1 MGIIQALSDA
11 IYTNLIREDRYL
23 LFLKGLSLTMQVTI
37 YAVLIGVAIGM
48 LVAVARILKLRG
60 LERVAK
66 LYVDIIRGTP
76 VVVQLIIIY
85 YAILGSSSWPKVLVA
100 AIAFGINSGAYVS
113 ELIRAGILAVDRG
126 QLEAARSLGLSYF
139 QSMRFVVIP
148 QAIKNILPALV
159 SEAIVLI
166 KETAVCGYIAL
177 DDLTRAGNIIRGRT
191 FDPYTPF
198 ILVALIYLYVT
209 SLLSIFAGKLEWRLR
224 RGD

>member
-177 DDLTRAGNIIRGRT
+177 VDLTRAGNIIRGRT

-198 ILVALIYLYVT
+198 ILVALIYLYET
-209 SLLSIFAGKLEWRLR
+209 SLLSIFAGKLEWRVR

>member
-1 MGIIQALSDA
+1 MGVIQALSDA
-11 IYTNLIREDRYL
+11 IFTNLIREDRYL
-23 LFLKGLSLTMQVTI
+23 LFLKGLGLTLQVTL
-37 YAVLIGVAIGM
+37 YAVVIGVVIGL

-60 LERVAK
+60 LQRLAK
-66 LYVDIIRGTP
+66 LYVDVIRGTP

-126 QLEAARSLGLSYF
+126 QMEAARSLGLSYF
-139 QSMRFVVIP
+139 QSMRFVVVP
-148 QAIKNILPALV
+148 QAVKNILPALV

-198 ILVALIYLYVT
+198 ILVALVYLYVT
-209 SLLSIFAGKLEWRLR
+209 TLLSIFAGKLEWRLR
-224 RGD
+224 RSD

>member
-1 MGIIQALSDA
+1 MGIIKALSDA
-11 IYTNLIREDRYL
+11 IFTNLIREDRYL
-23 LFLKGLSLTMQVTI
+23 LFLKGLGLTMQVTV
-37 YAVLIGVAIGM
+37 YAVLIGVAIGL

-60 LERVAK
+60 LQRLAK
-66 LYVDIIRGTP
+66 LYVDVIRGTP

-126 QLEAARSLGLSYF
+126 QMEAARSLGLSYF

-148 QAIKNILPALV
+148 QAVKNILPALV

-224 RGD
+224 RSD